1 MKQIKSDFSFT
12 NARNAEHMQLHTNML
27 EVITPEFATAQG
39 LTERYNVYKA
49 AEGNEED
56 CFLSNQAFED
66 TPELQASDRTRD
78 YAFYLVAN
86 VVDAYEKY
94 AIDQEELAAG
104 KRLAYIIRPARNAA
118 QKGYAE
124 ETALLTDLYGKLLD
138 PASAPDLAT
147 LHLTEAVEAAKAANE
162 AFNTLYVARS
172 AEMASR
178 ATTATM
184 KELRPKTD
192 AAFRELAE
200 AINALYLVNAITT
213 KDAEKEAALGGAIDA
228 ANGLLIQLDRVIR
241 ARLGKG
247 SGSTTTPE
255 EPSDTDK
262 EPTTDPERPEPT
274 DPENPGGDSGKDD
287 EGQDLPFEPVDPNPD
302 EEETPSVV

>member
-1 MKQIKSDFSFT
+1 MKQINKDYNFVY
-12 NARNAEHMQLHTNML
+12 ARNAEHMQLHTNML
-27 EVITPEFATAQG
+27 EVITSEFATAQG
-39 LTERYNVYKA
+39 LATQHAAYA
-49 AEGNEED
+49 TAEGDEAD
-56 CFLSNQAFED
+56 CFLGNQAFED

-86 VVDAYEKY
+86 VVDAYAKY
-94 AIDQEELAAG
+94 AIDAEELAAG
-104 KRLAYIIRPARNAA
+104 KRLAYLIRPARNAA
-118 QKGYAE
+118 RKGYAE
-124 ETALLTDLYGKLLD
+124 ETAILTDLYGKLLD
-138 PASAPDLAT
+138 TTSAPDLET

-162 AFNTLYVARS
+162 TFNALYLARS

-213 KDAEKEAALGGAIDA
+213 KDAEKEKALGEAIDA

-241 ARLGKG
+241 VRLGKG
-247 SGSTTTPE
+247 SGATTPE
-255 EPSDTDK
+255 EP
-262 EPTTDPERPEPT
+262 EPTDPEQPDPT
-274 DPENPGGDSGKDD
+274 DPENPGGDDDGKDD
-287 EGQDLPFEPVDPNPD
+287 EGTSLPFEPVDPNPD
-302 EEETPSVV
+302 EEEETPSVV